1 MMVRYIF
8 PHFQLITL
16 ISYRT
21 VYDYGPW
28 RSRDFCLWHDRVFFY
43 LFLKINVK
51 FNTVY
56 HLIATTIRT
65 LNSIILNAA
74 KVE

>member
-1 MMVRYIF
+1 MIMDPAGAGIF
-8 PHFQLITL
+8 VCGMI
-16 ISYRT
+16 
-21 VYDYGPW
+21 
-28 RSRDFCLWHDRVFFY
+28 VFFFI
-43 LFLKINVK
+43 LLKINIK

>member
-1 MMVRYIF
+1 MIMDPAGAGIF
-8 PHFQLITL
+8 VCGMI
-16 ISYRT
+16 
-21 VYDYGPW
+21 
-28 RSRDFCLWHDRVFFY
+28 VFFF
-43 LFLKINVK
+43 LFILKINVK